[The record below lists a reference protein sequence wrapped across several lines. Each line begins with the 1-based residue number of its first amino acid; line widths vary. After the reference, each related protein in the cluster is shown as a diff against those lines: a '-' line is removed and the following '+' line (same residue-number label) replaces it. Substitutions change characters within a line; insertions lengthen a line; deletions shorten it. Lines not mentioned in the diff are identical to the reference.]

1 MKSKS
6 FLKSPEYAN
15 YMEIKSV
22 WEHLNRR
29 KVKNEI
35 TDYPENKEMEIFF
48 LLESLWEV
56 EKATLKGNFLP

>member
-1 MKSKS
+1 
-6 FLKSPEYAN
+6 
-15 YMEIKSV
+15 MEIKSV